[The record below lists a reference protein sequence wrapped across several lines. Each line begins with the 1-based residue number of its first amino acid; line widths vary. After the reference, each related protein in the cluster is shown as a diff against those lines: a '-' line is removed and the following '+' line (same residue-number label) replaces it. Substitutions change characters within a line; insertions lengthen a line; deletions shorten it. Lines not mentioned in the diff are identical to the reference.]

1 MDNKLYYDVIVRPL
15 SEEEG
20 GGYLAYFPDIQGCQA
35 DGETP
40 EAALAQAED
49 ALHSWINT
57 AQEFGDRIPEPKAH
71 YSGQW
76 RTRVPKSLHADLV
89 RRAKYEGVSLNTLVT
104 SILSD
109 SMGHFH
115 EHLKQ
120 EPENNMLD
128 A

>member
-1 MDNKLYYDVIVRPL
+1 MANKLDYDVIVRPL
-15 SEEEG
+15 SKEEG
-20 GGYLAYFPDIQGCQA
+20 GGYLAYFPDIPGCQA
-35 DGETP
+35 DGATP
-40 EAALAQAED
+40 EEALLQAED
-49 ALHSWINT
+49 ALESWIKT
-57 AQEFGDRIPEPKAH
+57 AKEFGDIIPEPKVH

-76 RTRVPKSLHADLV
+76 RTRVPRSLHADLV

-115 EHLKQ
+115 ELLKKQ
-120 EPENNMLD
+120 NISRKSQ

>member
-1 MDNKLYYDVIVRPL
+1 MDKKLYYDVVVRPL
-15 SEEEG
+15 TEKEG
-20 GGYLAYFPDIQGCQA
+20 GGYLAYFPDIPGCQA

-40 EAALAQAED
+40 EKALLQAED
-49 ALHSWINT
+49 ALESWIST
-57 AQEFGDRIPEPKAH
+57 AKEFGDRVPEPKSH

-89 RRAKYEGVSLNTLVT
+89 RRAKYEGISLNTLVT
-104 SILSD
+104 SILSA

-115 EHLKQ
+115 ENTKTENTNNHLK
-120 EPENNMLD
+120 